1 MRRAGRLGNVG
12 VVQEGLEPDYSQTI
26 PPSRQEGRAARGSF
40 VEGADEMTSARFT
53 RRATWVVV
61 LALVLMIPTV
71 MPTSSH
77 AQATHRPSPLVGYW
91 QKTNT
96 CAELVR
102 ALTKAGFA
110 DRIPDVVGG
119 SGLINGPENQPPPDP
134 THPCAQATPPKK
146 HSHLFSGTGLF
157 ASYDENGGQ
166 VDDGSYTLKNQ
177 RSFVMHGDEFKDKV
191 VVHFHVHG
199 KTIRFQVVIPHPC
212 KGTCR
217 VKMGW
222 AISAFYPGAP
232 FRRVQSP

>member
-1 MRRAGRLGNVG
+1 MILDRLHN
-12 VVQEGLEPDYSQTI
+12 DYSQTI
-26 PPSRQEGRAARGSF
+26 PQSRQEGRAACGSSM
-40 VEGADEMTSARFT
+40 EGADEMTSARLT
-53 RRATWVVV
+53 RPATWLVV
-61 LALVLMIPTV
+61 LALVLMTRTV
-71 MPTSSH
+71 TPASSH
-77 AQATHRPSPLVGYW
+77 AQATHRTSPLVGYW

-119 SGLINGPENQPPPDP
+119 SGLIKGPENQPLSDP
-134 THPCAQATPPKK
+134 THPCTKATTPKK
-146 HSHLFSGTGLF
+146 HSHLFSSMGQF

-166 VDDGSYTLKNQ
+166 VDDGTYTVRNQ
-177 RSFVMHGDEFKDKV
+177 RTFVMHGDTFKDKV
-191 VVHFHVHG
+191 VVHFRVQG
-199 KTIRFQVVIPHPC
+199 KVIRFQVVIPHPC
-212 KGTCR
+212 TGACR